1 MSTIRI
7 ATNFN
12 IDLEFTAAPFHR
24 RLFAWVL
31 DIIVL
36 IFYVYIVEK
45 LLDSFNWSFQYTEA
59 FTALKM
65 IAYLPLITYHL
76 LCEIFMNGQSVG
88 KRIMGLRVIS
98 ENGSKP
104 SISQYIIRWFIRTSD
119 IMVLVIA
126 INAPTGFGGS
136 ASFMWEVAAAFCLLI
151 VDIILVNASKKNQRL
166 GDMLAHTL
174 LIRSKERADIQDTIF
189 LHIND
194 NYTPSFPQVMQLSDR
209 DINALKGILD
219 ASRKQN
225 DYDMAERAA
234 DKIKNHLKIESH
246 MSAFDFLEV
255 LMKDYNYLSAN

>member
-126 INAPTGFGGS
+126 INAP
-136 ASFMWEVAAAFCLLI
+136 
-151 VDIILVNASKKNQRL
+151 
-166 GDMLAHTL
+166 
-174 LIRSKERADIQDTIF
+174 
-189 LHIND
+189 
-194 NYTPSFPQVMQLSDR
+194 
-209 DINALKGILD
+209 
-219 ASRKQN
+219 
-225 DYDMAERAA
+225 
-234 DKIKNHLKIESH
+234 
-246 MSAFDFLEV
+246 
-255 LMKDYNYLSAN
+255 

>member
-31 DIIVL
+31 DVIVMF
-36 IFYVYIVEK
+36 FYIYIVSK
-45 LLDSFNWSFQYTEA
+45 ILDSFDWGFRYYEA
-59 FTALKM
+59 FSVLKTVL
-65 IAYLPLITYHL
+65 ILPILAYHL
-76 LCEIFMNGQSVG
+76 ISEILMKGQSVG
-88 KRIMGLRVIS
+88 KRLMGLRVIS

-119 IMVLVIA
+119 IMVLVIVV
-126 INAPTGFGGS
+126 NAPTGFGGS
-136 ASFMWEVAAAFCLLI
+136 TSFMWEVAAAFCLLI

-166 GDMLAHTL
+166 GDILAHTL
-174 LIRSKERADIQDTIF
+174 LIRSKEKADIQDTIF